1 MYQQQKDNK
10 ENKRYNCSCGA
21 AFATLKEFNKHNQ
34 YFTIRS
40 LVVIRKSKPPTTSA
54 SKPSFFIQIQ

>member
-21 AFATLKEFNKHNQ
+21 AFATLKEFNKHNHYYHNKIISSNNQ
-34 YFTIRS
+34 KDKSLTI
-40 LVVIRKSKPPTTSA
+40 SA
-54 SKPSFFIQIQ
+54 SKPSFL

>member
-21 AFATLKEFNKHNQ
+21 AFATLKEFNKHNH
-34 YFTIRS
+34 YYHNKIISRS
-40 LVVIRKSKPPTTSA
+40 N
-54 SKPSFFIQIQ
+54 